1 MYNSFIDENLAYKY
15 SWEAKADYDNPVII
29 TELDTRRLNRKE
41 GYEMLYFIRSLAKTW
56 AWQKPL
62 TRSCRQ
68 LEKILK
74 AEVPENIVMYA
85 EIKAW
90 LEERYEKL

>member
-15 SWEAKADYDNPVII
+15 SWETKADYENPVII
-29 TELDTRRLNRKE
+29 TESDTRRLNRKE

-56 AWQKPL
+56 AWQPPL
-62 TRSCRQ
+62 TRSCRR

-74 AEVPENIVMYA
+74 TEVPEKIVLYV
-85 EIKAW
+85 EIKMW
-90 LEERYEKL
+90 LEEHYEKL